1 MPTSPSSINSLSPLP
16 SPPILQFSAPDE
28 QPRNKVN
35 FLSKDA
41 DLRRPSVQFQLHNA
55 EATARPDSNKPR
67 RPKLQGRNSSPPP
80 PSSYR
85 SRVSFDTFDNQDAPE
100 LSYVLTHKHK
110 DFTSSKHSR
119 LFLCGTDQNDYSDFA
134 LEWLL
139 DELVDDGDE
148 VVCFRVVDKD
158 SKINSDTSLEQRR
171 YKDEAH
177 KLMEHIKSKNK
188 DYEKSINLVLEFAVG
203 KVQESIQS
211 LIARYSPACLIVGTR
226 GKSLGGIQGLLPG
239 SISKY
244 CLQNSPVPV
253 IVVRPSAKREKKKR
267 KRHADPNRKSYL
279 GILEKSG
286 ADSNTML
293 DNIESPNLSGQED
306 GQAREEEARAVAR
319 AIGLPTY
326 LTEGVDF
333 RRKSSSDT
341 SDTAALSKITS
352 AKSDITSGADSPSP
366 TGPLSPDE
374 PSSAKWRTQNWQ
386 SRPDEDL
393 NSPGE
398 NGTER

>member
-1 MPTSPSSINSLSPLP
+1 MPTSPASINSLSPLP

-28 QPRNKVN
+28 QIRSKVG
-35 FLSKDA
+35 FQCKDA
-41 DLRRPSVQFQLHNA
+41 DPRRPSVQFQIQDTKPTGRA
-55 EATARPDSNKPR
+55 DSSKPR
-67 RPKLQGRNSSPPP
+67 RPKLQGRTSSPPP
-80 PSSYR
+80 PSTYR
-85 SRVSFDTFDNQDAPE
+85 SRVSFDTFDNRDAPE

-110 DFTSSKHSR
+110 DFASSKRSR

-158 SKINSDTSLEQRR
+158 SKINSDTSLEQRM

-188 DYEKSINLVLEFAVG
+188 DHEKSINLVLEFAVG

-253 IVVRPSAKREKKKR
+253 IVVRPSAKREKKK
-267 KRHADPNRKSYL
+267 AETSCGSQPEVLL
-279 GILEKSG
+279 GY
-286 ADSNTML
+286 
-293 DNIESPNLSGQED
+293 P
-306 GQAREEEARAVAR
+306 
-319 AIGLPTY
+319 
-326 LTEGVDF
+326 
-333 RRKSSSDT
+333 
-341 SDTAALSKITS
+341 
-352 AKSDITSGADSPSP
+352 
-366 TGPLSPDE
+366 
-374 PSSAKWRTQNWQ
+374 
-386 SRPDEDL
+386 
-393 NSPGE
+393 
-398 NGTER
+398 

>member
-1 MPTSPSSINSLSPLP
+1 MKKLISYVKSRHTESQILTSTRTRS
-16 SPPILQFSAPDE
+16 
-28 QPRNKVN
+28 
-35 FLSKDA
+35 
-41 DLRRPSVQFQLHNA
+41 
-55 EATARPDSNKPR
+55 T
-67 RPKLQGRNSSPPP
+67 
-80 PSSYR
+80 YR
-85 SRVSFDTFDNQDAPE
+85 SRVSFDTFDNLDAPE

-110 DFTSSKHSR
+110 DFASSKRSR

-158 SKINSDTSLEQRR
+158 SKINSDTNLEQRK
-171 YKDEAH
+171 YKEEAH

-188 DYEKSINLVLEFAVG
+188 DHEKSINLVLEFAVG

-267 KRHADPNRKSYL
+267 KRRADPTRKSYL

-286 ADSNTML
+286 ADGSSIL
-293 DNIESPNLSGQED
+293 DYVESPNLSGQED

-319 AIGLPTY
+319 AIGLPAS
-326 LTEGVDF
+326 LSEGVDF

-341 SDTAALSKITS
+341 SEGAVLSKVIS
-352 AKSDITSGADSPSP
+352 ARSDATSGPDSPSP
-366 TGPLSPDE
+366 TLPLSPDE
-374 PSSAKWRTQNWQ
+374 TSTKWRTQNWQ
-386 SRPDEDL
+386 SPQEKDL
-393 NSPGE
+393 DSPAESGV
-398 NGTER
+398 ER

>member
-1 MPTSPSSINSLSPLP
+1 MPITKFISYVKSIRFIRRSLTSTQTRSTYS
-16 SPPILQFSAPDE
+16 
-28 QPRNKVN
+28 
-35 FLSKDA
+35 
-41 DLRRPSVQFQLHNA
+41 
-55 EATARPDSNKPR
+55 
-67 RPKLQGRNSSPPP
+67 
-80 PSSYR
+80 
-85 SRVSFDTFDNQDAPE
+85 SRVSFDTFDNRDAPE

-110 DFTSSKHSR
+110 DFVSSKRSR

-171 YKDEAH
+171 YKEEAH

-188 DYEKSINLVLEFAVG
+188 DHEKSINLVLEFAVG
-203 KVQESIQS
+203 KVQESIQN

-267 KRHADPNRKSYL
+267 KRRADPNRKSYL
-279 GILEKSG
+279 GILEKGG
-286 ADSNTML
+286 ADGSGILNYV
-293 DNIESPNLSGQED
+293 ESPNLSGQED
-306 GQAREEEARAVAR
+306 HQAREEEARAVAR
-319 AIGLPTY
+319 AIGLPTS
-326 LTEGVDF
+326 LSDEANF
-333 RRKSSSDT
+333 RWKSNSDI
-341 SDTAALSKITS
+341 SDGGALSKVMS
-352 AKSDITSGADSPSP
+352 ARSDATSGAESPSP

-374 PSSAKWRTQNWQ
+374 LSSTKWRAQNWQ
-386 SRPDEDL
+386 SRLDEDL
-393 NSPGE
+393 DSPIDS
-398 NGTER
+398 GTER